1 MTLRMIR
8 WHWLLAIM
16 CLTQLGCQSVV
27 QQPVR
32 MAVAPE
38 QLADFAYVSADTLQL
53 VLRDGTMIDT
63 EQPAAQSTA
72 VVSYAGDQV
81 VYVQAVTDKF
91 QLMHYDVATAQTT
104 AIMPLVAKPTT
115 MSFSATDASLLL
127 ITDGQLYTYLF
138 PQQRSLRVHEGVTA
152 AYFLPSGKSIVYLTT
167 TGATLQRDLTVSG
180 ELTAATT
187 VTELPFTLL
196 PDVHLLLA
204 PQLDQAILLSTQPG
218 ELSLV
223 LPDGT
228 AEVLVEAVTAAGW
241 SNTGTGVYYIGVEM
255 IPKLLTL

>member
-1 MTLRMIR
+1 MTGRY
-8 WHWLLAIM
+8 WLLVAA
-16 CLTQLGCQSVV
+16 CLTQLGCQAVV
-27 QQPVR
+27 PFNPLETNS
-32 MAVAPE
+32 AN
-38 QLADFAYVSADTLQL
+38 QLADFAYVQADQL
-53 VLRDGTMIDT
+53 HLVDRDGTLVDT
-63 EQPAAQSTA
+63 VQSASAPLA
-72 VVSYAGDQV
+72 VVNYAGDQV

-91 QLMHYDVATAQTT
+91 QLMQYDVATTQTT
-104 AIMPLVAKPTT
+104 AIMPLVTKPTT
-115 MSFSATDASLLL
+115 MSFSAEDASLLL

-167 TGATLQRDLTVSG
+167 AGATLQRDLTVSG

-196 PDVHLLLA
+196 PETHLLLA
-204 PQLDQAILLSTQPG
+204 PQFDQAILLSTQTG

-228 AEVLVEAVTAAGW
+228 AEVLAEEVTAAGW